1 MKIVIDGE
9 PKEIADLLLAISGQQ
24 KNNDF
29 EKTTNRLYQLMRT
42 ASERYDIPSTSQ
54 SKQMKR
60 Q

>member
-29 EKTTNRLYQLMRT
+29 EKATNRLYQLMRT

-54 SKQMKR
+54 NKQTK
-60 Q
+60 QQ